1 MYAYIIGDIK
11 SIYDGVIILENNG
24 IGYKISTS
32 QTTIS
37 EIHTYETYKIYTEYI
52 QRDDGVYLYGF
63 STEEE
68 LEIFNKL
75 IKVSSIGPKAGISIL
90 STISVNDLKY
100 AIHNNDIDTLTKAPG
115 IGKKSAGRIILEL
128 KDKIGEDYLMP
139 SESTEVVVNQDK
151 EFAIEAL
158 VNLGYMKNEVEKV
171 IGKIND
177 NSFQLEEIIKLAM
190 KTLENK
196 RWLNGRC

>member
-11 SIYDGVIILENNG
+11 AMYDDEIILENNG
-24 IGYKISTS
+24 IGFRIFTS
-32 QTTIS
+32 YNTIS
-37 EIHTYETYKIYTEYI
+37 EVNTYETYKIYTEYI

-68 LEIFNKL
+68 LEFFRKL
-75 IKVSSIGPKAGISIL
+75 TKVSSIGPKAAISLL
-90 STISVNDLKY
+90 STLSVNDLKY
-100 AIHNNDIDTLTKAPG
+100 SIHNNDIETLTKAPG

-128 KDKIGEDYLMP
+128 KDKIELDYTIP
-139 SESTEVVVNQDK
+139 EEIEVNSTSQDK

-158 VNLGYMKNEVEKV
+158 VNLGYMKNDVEKA
-171 IGKIND
+171 INKMNYND
-177 NSFQLEEIIKLAM
+177 LELEEIIKLAM

-196 RWLNGRC
+196 RWLNERR

>member
-11 SIYDGVIILENNG
+11 AMYDDEIILENNG
-24 IGYKISTS
+24 IGFRIFTS
-32 QTTIS
+32 YNTIS
-37 EIHTYETYKIYTEYI
+37 EVNTYETYKIYTEYI

-68 LEIFNKL
+68 LEFFRKL
-75 IKVSSIGPKAGISIL
+75 TKVSSIGPKAAISLL
-90 STISVNDLKY
+90 STLSVNDLKY
-100 AIHNNDIDTLTKAPG
+100 SIHNNDIETLTKAPG

-128 KDKIGEDYLMP
+128 KDKIELDYTIP
-139 SESTEVVVNQDK
+139 EEIEVNSTSQDK

-158 VNLGYMKNEVEKV
+158 VNLGYMKNDVEKA
-171 IGKIND
+171 INKMNYND
-177 NSFQLEEIIKLAM
+177 LELEEIIKLAM

-196 RWLNGRC
+196 R